1 MKTIAI
7 MNQKGGIGKTMT
19 AASIAYLLGEEQGKK
34 VLLVDADQQGNVSM
48 LYDRYKPEGIGMS
61 ELLERHRSV
70 GGSYKTTDLIQ
81 TTPYHNIDI
90 ITANGYLMRTNMNLL
105 LNEKEDQ
112 ILRFAAAMLEVQD
125 VYDYCVV
132 DCGLLLDMTV
142 TNVLVATDLV
152 ILPVKIGGFE
162 IEAIANMDEQL
173 EDLRSLNDRIRM
185 KILMTM
191 RQKNQTSLQ
200 VEAWLKESSGQDCF
214 VTAVRRSIIAEK
226 ATMQR
231 VPLPKFSKNCIVT
244 QDYRNVGDGTAERYG
259 GIDMEIDGQVTISL
273 KTFNQLQDR
282 AKQADELKK
291 KMQDLQEEITDII
304 DQIDESEAEPIFH
317 EIDDR
322 NMTDKQIQKRF
333 DEAIAKFR
341 IILDPEKT
349 KRLIQKYI
357 EKDRSDSHA
366 DVKNASRK
374 VLEQITITMKAEEE

>member
-1 MKTIAI
+1 
-7 MNQKGGIGKTMT
+7 
-19 AASIAYLLGEEQGKK
+19 
-34 VLLVDADQQGNVSM
+34 
-48 LYDRYKPEGIGMS
+48 
-61 ELLERHRSV
+61 
-70 GGSYKTTDLIQ
+70 
-81 TTPYHNIDI
+81 
-90 ITANGYLMRTNMNLL
+90 MRTNMNLL

-244 QDYRNVGDGTAERYG
+244 QDYRNVVTELLK
-259 GIDMEIDGQVTISL
+259 DMEG
-273 KTFNQLQDR
+273 
-282 AKQADELKK
+282 
-291 KMQDLQEEITDII
+291 
-304 DQIDESEAEPIFH
+304 
-317 EIDDR
+317 
-322 NMTDKQIQKRF
+322 
-333 DEAIAKFR
+333 
-341 IILDPEKT
+341 
-349 KRLIQKYI
+349 
-357 EKDRSDSHA
+357 
-366 DVKNASRK
+366 
-374 VLEQITITMKAEEE
+374 

>member
-34 VLLVDADQQGNVSM
+34 VLLVDADQQGNVSK

-244 QDYRNVGDGTAERYG
+244 QDYRNVVTELLK
-259 GIDMEIDGQVTISL
+259 DMEG
-273 KTFNQLQDR
+273 
-282 AKQADELKK
+282 
-291 KMQDLQEEITDII
+291 
-304 DQIDESEAEPIFH
+304 
-317 EIDDR
+317 
-322 NMTDKQIQKRF
+322 
-333 DEAIAKFR
+333 
-341 IILDPEKT
+341 
-349 KRLIQKYI
+349 
-357 EKDRSDSHA
+357 
-366 DVKNASRK
+366 
-374 VLEQITITMKAEEE
+374 

>member
-105 LNEKEDQ
+105 
-112 ILRFAAAMLEVQD
+112 LEVQD

-244 QDYRNVGDGTAERYG
+244 QDYRNVVTELLK
-259 GIDMEIDGQVTISL
+259 DME
-273 KTFNQLQDR
+273 
-282 AKQADELKK
+282 E
-291 KMQDLQEEITDII
+291 
-304 DQIDESEAEPIFH
+304 
-317 EIDDR
+317 
-322 NMTDKQIQKRF
+322 
-333 DEAIAKFR
+333 
-341 IILDPEKT
+341 
-349 KRLIQKYI
+349 
-357 EKDRSDSHA
+357 
-366 DVKNASRK
+366 
-374 VLEQITITMKAEEE
+374 